1 MGMISFCSKNA
12 IIFLTAFSVNAA
24 NSVNSNVDILCG
36 AGIMNDDDVKI
47 ALKLGSKG
55 ILIASGVVKSNNW
68 GQKIKELV
76 SAFI

>member
-1 MGMISFCSKNA
+1 
-12 IIFLTAFSVNAA
+12 
-24 NSVNSNVDILCG
+24 
-36 AGIMNDDDVKI
+36 MNDDDVKI